1 MRLDG
6 GNSWNF
12 SLLKEIQQEAKAGT
26 SLAVQWLMLCPPMQ
40 EV

>member
-1 MRLDG
+1 MGLDG
-6 GNSWNF
+6 GNSWNL

-26 SLAVQWLMLCPPMQ
+26 SLAIQWLRLCLPMQ